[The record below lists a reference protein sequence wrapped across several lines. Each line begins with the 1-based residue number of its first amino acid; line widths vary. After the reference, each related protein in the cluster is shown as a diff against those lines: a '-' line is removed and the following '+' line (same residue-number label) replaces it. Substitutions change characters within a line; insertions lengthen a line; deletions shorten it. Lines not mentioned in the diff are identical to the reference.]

1 MIYSLLDTKAYSV
14 NMREPACFVVTE
26 ALYKT
31 KAAFHTVFHLI
42 SALDLGIWTIIP
54 IEAILPCS
62 MKNEEIQFNHLITG
76 ARQGSVLGPLLFSS
90 TFILHPLT
98 QGSDLIPSLYHC
110 YILLHPAYR
119 FFRGYLTAF
128 LASIP
133 RYLKLNLEKLNWSF
147 IDSPLLC
154 STWQQTPSTPSWSVW
169 HIDKTR
175 DVISDGLTSLINI
188 NYHILQVCF
197 SHHQK
202 NPPTLT
208 WPDLLMSC
216 HWVAIAAIKYELFFL
231 FFLYCMRQRILQHI
245 INKPWFMSTIFFQYS
260 PTQPDKRKM
269 AETTPPNHHHHHH
282 YYQHQ
287 KSLKWKDCRT
297 MFYLFHRRYRL

>member
-1 MIYSLLDTKAYSV
+1 
-14 NMREPACFVVTE
+14 
-26 ALYKT
+26 
-31 KAAFHTVFHLI
+31 
-42 SALDLGIWTIIP
+42 
-54 IEAILPCS
+54 

-76 ARQGSVLGPLLFSS
+76 APQGSVLGPLLFSS

-110 YILLHPAYR
+110 YLLLHPAYR

-128 LASIP
+128 PASIP
-133 RYLKLNLEKLNWSF
+133 RYLKLNLEKLNWPF

-175 DVISDGLTSLINI
+175 DVILDGLTSLINI

-216 HWVAIAAIKYELFFL
+216 HWVAIAAIKYELFFN
-231 FFLYCMRQRILQHI
+231 FFCIACVKGFCSTSS
-245 INKPWFMSTIFFQYS
+245 INPGSCPPSSFSIVQLNLTRGKWQNPPQPS
-260 PTQPDKRKM
+260 PPPLLPTPEISQMKR
-269 AETTPPNHHHHHH
+269 
-282 YYQHQ
+282 
-287 KSLKWKDCRT
+287 L
-297 MFYLFHRRYRL
+297 